1 MNRDFDE
8 LEKMPTYPNHIFL
21 DNGIYDIQTKTL
33 QKYSTDFIV
42 GKKIENIYN
51 TNAKCPMFLKF
62 INDFMCGDV
71 DLIRSIQEIIGYILV
86 DSKKLKSSFILWCW

>member
-1 MNRDFDE
+1 
-8 LEKMPTYPNHIFL
+8 MPTYPNHIFL

-42 GKKIENIYN
+42 GKKIEND
-51 TNAKCPMFLKF
+51 C
-62 INDFMCGDV
+62 MCGDV